1 MGDRVTEVA
10 GKADF
15 GLIRYAQVWEDADV
29 LTRAVGDVAG
39 EHLLSIASAGDNAL
53 ALLVLDPA
61 RVTALDISP
70 AQIECVNLRVGAYR
84 ALEHREFLEL
94 MGARPSHRRA
104 DLLERA
110 TARLPDRTRTFWRTH
125 ADAVRRH
132 GAGGIGRFERYFR
145 HFRRFVLSLTHS
157 RHTIDQVF
165 VSRDSAARRAFFHT
179 RFENWRWRLLTRLFF
194 SRFAM
199 ARLGRDP
206 AFFDYVGSSVAD
218 HVARRVRH
226 AGIDC
231 DPADN
236 PYLHWILKGGH
247 GLALPMAWR
256 PEHYEAIRDRL
267 DRLDIREQS
276 LEAYLDG
283 AERIGGF
290 NLSDI
295 FEYMGEDVAARLYA
309 RLLDAADPGARLV
322 YWNMMV
328 PRRVPPALASRVRTL
343 TDLEDE
349 LKAVDRAF
357 FYSDLV
363 IEEVRA

>member
-1 MGDRVTEVA
+1 MADPATEVA

-29 LTRAVGDVAG
+29 LTRALGDVAG
-39 EHLLSIASAGDNAL
+39 GHLLSIASAGDNAL

-61 RVTALDISP
+61 RVTALDISR

-84 ALEHREFLEL
+84 ALDHPEFLEL
-94 MGARPSHRRA
+94 MGARPSDRRA

-110 TARLPDRTRTFWRTH
+110 TAGLPDQTRAFWRDQ
-125 ADAVRRH
+125 ADVVRRH
-132 GAGGIGRFERYFR
+132 GAGGVGRFERYFR
-145 HFRRFVLSLTHS
+145 LFRRFVLPLTHS
-157 RHTIDQVF
+157 RDTLDQVL
-165 VSRDSAARRAFFHT
+165 VSRDPVARRDFFRT

-236 PYLHWILKGGH
+236 PYLHWILMGRH
-247 GLALPMAWR
+247 GSALPMAWR
-256 PEHYEAIRDRL
+256 PEHYGTIRDRL

-283 AERIGGF
+283 GERIDGF

-309 RLLDAADPGARLV
+309 RLLGAADPGARIV

-328 PRRVPPALASRVRTL
+328 PRRVPAVLANRVRTL
-343 TDLEDE
+343 TDLEDD
-349 LKAVDRAF
+349 LKAIDCAF